1 MAPRGRPDRTLTA
14 GRVGR
19 PDPDGRPLRSQRHTG
34 PEDTEDRTAGINR
47 ERLVRTLTFWL
58 RPAFALRVVNRFQ
71 KIVGFDRS
79 MALASSALTALIPL
93 TILIGTVLSSFSDYD
108 AADRII
114 KRYGLT
120 GQGAEAVKSLLAPAE
135 GAGASVGVFGSLF
148 LIISM
153 LSFSRASQR
162 LFEQAWQLPPLSVRN
177 TKNGLWWI
185 LGLGGYAAVTGW
197 LHAILGGS
205 RFGLVASVCEIPVS
219 AAFLVWSGWDL
230 SAKRIPWRDLLP
242 FGITAAVLTAL
253 YSVGATVYLPRLF
266 NSYAARYGAVGAV
279 FAMISAL
286 FAAMFV
292 IVASAALGHEM
303 RDELV
308 RIRAG
313 DRPSDDEV
321 RREWD
326 SVVEQARLRW
336 RTTREQVSTRRRSKD
351 AKDAKD
357 KER

>member
-1 MAPRGRPDRTLTA
+1 M
-14 GRVGR
+14 
-19 PDPDGRPLRSQRHTG
+19 
-34 PEDTEDRTAGINR
+34 EDRTAGINR
-47 ERLVRTLTFWL
+47 ERAVRTLTFWL
-58 RPAFALRVVNRFQ
+58 RPAFALRVVGRFQ

-93 TILIGTVLSSFSDYD
+93 TILMGAVLSSFSDYD
-108 AADRII
+108 AADRIVQ
-114 KRYGLT
+114 RYGLT

-135 GAGASVGVFGSLF
+135 STSASVGVFGSLF
-148 LIISM
+148 LIISV
-153 LSFSRASQR
+153 LSFARASQR
-162 LFEQAWQLPPLSVRN
+162 LFEQTWELTPLSVRN
-177 TKNGLWWI
+177 TRNGLWWI
-185 LGLGGYAAVTGW
+185 LGLAGYAAVTGW
-197 LHAILGGS
+197 MHAVLGGS
-205 RFGLVASVCEIPVS
+205 KLGVVASVCEIPVS
-219 AAFLVWSGWDL
+219 VAFLVWSGWAL
-230 SAKRIPWRDLLP
+230 SAKRIPWRDLVP
-242 FGITAAVLTAL
+242 FGVTAGAATAL

-326 SVVEQARLRW
+326 SVVGQARSRW
-336 RTTREQVSTRRRSKD
+336 RTTREQVSSRRRSKD
-351 AKDAKD
+351 TKKG
-357 KER
+357 